1 MKKFIAVLSAL
12 SIAAALTV
20 GASAAT
26 LGDVNGDGAINSSDA
41 LGVLQYSVGIENKGF
56 IKANADVNGDG
67 TINSSDALKIL
78 KVSVGLETIGK
89 VPSTKKEIVSYY
101 NNALNK
107 TYAQA
112 KRAKVTT
119 DDSGTYSINGK
130 ESPIKSNPASIEA
143 EFVNGKDKDGFAVS
157 LYGPE
162 TKLTEDMLSSA
173 TVKQQGGGLKIT
185 LIIKSEKVD
194 VKKDSVYNAAGA
206 FPFESCSDG
215 TEIKSFTSGYVTYK
229 GTVIEAV
236 TDSSGR
242 VTDLSIKMPYDNEFK
257 MKNSNGK
264 TDVIKEKGATTYLGQ
279 FGF

>member
-1 MKKFIAVLSAL
+1 MKKFISVLSAVSL
-12 SIAAALTV
+12 AAALTV

-26 LGDVNGDGAINSSDA
+26 LGDVNKDGAINSADA

-78 KVSVGLETIGK
+78 KVSVGLETIDK
-89 VPSTKKEIVSYY
+89 SKKEVVEYY
-101 NNALNK
+101 NNALKK

-119 DDSGTYSINGK
+119 DDSGIYSINGK
-130 ESPIKSNPASIEA
+130 VSTIESDPASVEA

-173 TVKQQGGGLKIT
+173 SIVKQGGNLKIT

-194 VKKDSVYNAAGA
+194 VKSDAVYNAAGA
-206 FPFESCSDG
+206 FPFEYCSDK
-215 TEIKSFTSGYVTYK
+215 TEIKSFTSGYVTYM
-229 GTVIEAV
+229 GTIIEAV
-236 TDSSGR
+236 ADSSGR
-242 VTDLSIKMPYDNEFK
+242 VTNLSIEMPYDNVFY
-257 MKNSNGK
+257 MKHSNGK
-264 TDVIKEKGATTYLGQ
+264 TDVIKEKGTTTYLGQ

>member
-12 SIAAALTV
+12 SLSAALTV

-26 LGDVNGDGAINSSDA
+26 LGDVNKDGAINSADA

-56 IKANADVNGDG
+56 DRESADVNGDG

-78 KVSVGLETIGK
+78 KVSVGLETIDK
-89 VPSTKKEIVSYY
+89 SKKEVVEYY
-101 NNALNK
+101 NNALKK

-119 DDSGTYSINGK
+119 DDSGIYSINDK
-130 ESPIKSNPASIEA
+130 VSEIKSNPASVEA

-173 TVKQQGGGLKIT
+173 SIVKQGGNLKIT

-194 VKKDSVYNAAGA
+194 VKSDAVYNAAGA
-206 FPFESCSDG
+206 FPFEYCSDK
-215 TEIKSFTSGYVTYK
+215 TEIKSFTSGYVTYM
-229 GTVIEAV
+229 GTIIEAV
-236 TDSSGR
+236 ADSSGR
-242 VTDLSIKMPYDNEFK
+242 VTDLSIEMPYDNVFY
-257 MKNSNGK
+257 MKHSNGK
-264 TDVIKEKGATTYLGQ
+264 TDVIKEHGRTTYLGQ

>member
-1 MKKFIAVLSAL
+1 MKKFIAVLSAVSL
-12 SIAAALTV
+12 AAALTV

-56 IKANADVNGDG
+56 DRERADVNGDG

-89 VPSTKKEIVSYY
+89 VPSTKNEIVEYY

-130 ESPIKSNPASIEA
+130 VSEIKSNPASVEA

-162 TKLTEDMLSSA
+162 TKLTEDMLKSA
-173 TVKQQGGGLKIT
+173 TVEQQGGNLKIT
-185 LIIKSEKVD
+185 LVIKSEKVN
-194 VKKDSVYNAAGA
+194 VKSDAVYNAAGA
-206 FPFESCSDG
+206 FPFEYCSDK
-215 TEIKSFTSGYVTYK
+215 TEIKSFTSGYVTYT
-229 GTVIEAV
+229 GTIIEAV
-236 TDSSGR
+236 ADSSGR
-242 VTDLSIKMPYDNEFK
+242 VTDLSIEMPYDNVFYIGTATEK
-257 MKNSNGK
+257 K
-264 TDVIKEKGATTYLGQ
+264 DVIKENGRTTYLGQ

>member
-1 MKKFIAVLSAL
+1 MKKFTKVLSAVSL
-12 SIAAALTV
+12 TAALTV

-26 LGDVNGDGAINSSDA
+26 LGDVNKDGAINSADA

-56 IKANADVNGDG
+56 DRESADVNGDG

-78 KVSVGLETIGK
+78 KVSVGLETIDK
-89 VPSTKKEIVSYY
+89 SKKEVVEYY
-101 NNALNK
+101 NNALKK

-119 DDSGTYSINGK
+119 DDSGIYSINGK
-130 ESPIKSNPASIEA
+130 VSTIESDPASVEA

-173 TVKQQGGGLKIT
+173 SIVKQGGNLKIT

-194 VKKDSVYNAAGA
+194 VKSDAVYNAAGA
-206 FPFESCSDG
+206 FPFEYCSDK
-215 TEIKSFTSGYVTYK
+215 TEIKSFTSGYVTYM
-229 GTVIEAV
+229 GTIIEAV
-236 TDSSGR
+236 ADSSGR
-242 VTDLSIKMPYDNEFK
+242 VTNLSIEMPYDNVFY
-257 MKNSNGK
+257 MKHSNGK
-264 TDVIKEKGATTYLGQ
+264 TDEIKEHGRTIYLGQ

>member
-12 SIAAALTV
+12 SLSAALTV

-26 LGDVNGDGAINSSDA
+26 LGDVNGDGAINSADA
-41 LGVLQYSVGIENKGF
+41 LGVLQYSVGIANKSF
-56 IKANADVNGDG
+56 DRENADVNGDG

-78 KVSVGLETIGK
+78 KVSVGLETMGK
-89 VPSTKKEIVSYY
+89 IPSTKKEVVEYY
-101 NNALNK
+101 NNALKK

-130 ESPIKSNPASIEA
+130 VSTIESDPASVEA

-206 FPFESCSDG
+206 FPFEYSSDK
-215 TEIKSFTSGYVTYK
+215 TEIKSFTSGYVTYT

-236 TDSSGR
+236 IDSSGR
-242 VTDLSIKMPYDNEFK
+242 VTYLSIKMPYDNEFK

-264 TDVIKEKGATTYLGQ
+264 TDVIKEKGTTTYLGQ

>member
-1 MKKFIAVLSAL
+1 MKKFIAVLSAVSL
-12 SIAAALTV
+12 AAALTV

-26 LGDVNGDGAINSSDA
+26 LGDVNGDGAINSADA

-78 KVSVGLETIGK
+78 KVSVGLETIDK
-89 VPSTKKEIVSYY
+89 SKKEVVEYY
-101 NNALNK
+101 NNALKK

-119 DDSGTYSINGK
+119 DDSGIYSINGK
-130 ESPIKSNPASIEA
+130 VSEIKSNPASVEA

-173 TVKQQGGGLKIT
+173 SIVKQGGNLKIT

-194 VKKDSVYNAAGA
+194 VKSDAVYNAAGA
-206 FPFESCSDG
+206 FPFEYCSDK
-215 TEIKSFTSGYVTYK
+215 TEIKSFTSGYVTYM
-229 GTVIEAV
+229 GTIIEAV
-236 TDSSGR
+236 ADSSGR
-242 VTDLSIKMPYDNEFK
+242 VTYLSIKMPYDNEFK

-264 TDVIKEKGATTYLGQ
+264 TDEIKEHGRTIYLGQ

>member
-1 MKKFIAVLSAL
+1 MKKLTKVISAVSL
-12 SIAAALTV
+12 AAAMTV

-26 LGDVNGDGAINSSDA
+26 LGDVNKDGAINSADA

-56 IKANADVNGDG
+56 DRENADVNGDG

-78 KVSVGLETIGK
+78 KVSVGLEKIDI
-89 VPSTKKEIVSYY
+89 SKKEVVEYY
-101 NNALNK
+101 NNALKK

-119 DDSGTYSINGK
+119 DDSGIYSINGK
-130 ESPIKSNPASIEA
+130 VSEIKSNPASVEA

-173 TVKQQGGGLKIT
+173 SIVKQGGNLKIT

-194 VKKDSVYNAAGA
+194 VKSDAVYNAAGA
-206 FPFESCSDG
+206 FPFEYCSDK
-215 TEIKSFTSGYVTYK
+215 TEIKSFTSGYVTYM
-229 GTVIEAV
+229 GTIIEAV
-236 TDSSGR
+236 ADSSGR
-242 VTDLSIKMPYDNEFK
+242 VTNLSIEMPYDNVFY
-257 MKNSNGK
+257 MKHSNGK
-264 TDVIKEKGATTYLGQ
+264 TDEIKEHGRTIYLGQ

>member
-1 MKKFIAVLSAL
+1 MKKLTKVISAVSL
-12 SIAAALTV
+12 AAALTV

-26 LGDVNGDGAINSSDA
+26 LGDVNKDGAINSADA

-56 IKANADVNGDG
+56 DRESADVNGDG

-78 KVSVGLETIGK
+78 KVSVGLETIDK
-89 VPSTKKEIVSYY
+89 SKKEVVEYY
-101 NNALNK
+101 NNALKK

-119 DDSGTYSINGK
+119 DDSGIYSINGK
-130 ESPIKSNPASIEA
+130 VSEIKSNPASVEA

-173 TVKQQGGGLKIT
+173 SIVKQGGNLKIT

-194 VKKDSVYNAAGA
+194 VKSDAVYNAAGA
-206 FPFESCSDG
+206 FPFEYCSDK
-215 TEIKSFTSGYVTYK
+215 TEIKSFTSGYVTYM
-229 GTVIEAV
+229 GTIIEAV
-236 TDSSGR
+236 ADSSGR
-242 VTDLSIKMPYDNEFK
+242 VTDLSIEMPYDNVFY
-257 MKNSNGK
+257 MKHSNGK
-264 TDVIKEKGATTYLGQ
+264 TDEIKEHGRTIYLGQ

>member
-1 MKKFIAVLSAL
+1 MKKLTKVISAVSL
-12 SIAAALTV
+12 AAALTV

-26 LGDVNGDGAINSSDA
+26 LGDVNKDGAINSADA

-56 IKANADVNGDG
+56 DRESADVNGDG

-78 KVSVGLETIGK
+78 KVSVGLETIDK
-89 VPSTKKEIVSYY
+89 SKKEVVEYY
-101 NNALNK
+101 NNALKK

-119 DDSGTYSINGK
+119 DDSGIYSINGK
-130 ESPIKSNPASIEA
+130 VSTIESDPASVEA

-173 TVKQQGGGLKIT
+173 SIVKQGGNLKIT

-194 VKKDSVYNAAGA
+194 VKSDAVYNAAGA
-206 FPFESCSDG
+206 FPFEYCSDK
-215 TEIKSFTSGYVTYK
+215 TEIKSFTSGYVTYM
-229 GTVIEAV
+229 GTIIEAV
-236 TDSSGR
+236 ADSSGR
-242 VTDLSIKMPYDNEFK
+242 VTDLSIEMPYDNVFY
-257 MKNSNGK
+257 MKHSNGK
-264 TDVIKEKGATTYLGQ
+264 TDEIKEHGRTTYLGQ

>member
-1 MKKFIAVLSAL
+1 MKKFIAVLSAVSL
-12 SIAAALTV
+12 AAALTV

-26 LGDVNGDGAINSSDA
+26 LGDVNGDGAINSADA

-78 KVSVGLETIGK
+78 KVSVGLETIDK
-89 VPSTKKEIVSYY
+89 SKKEVVEYY
-101 NNALNK
+101 NNALKK

-119 DDSGTYSINGK
+119 DDSGIYSINGK
-130 ESPIKSNPASIEA
+130 VSTIESDPASVEA

-173 TVKQQGGGLKIT
+173 SIVKQGGNLKIT

-194 VKKDSVYNAAGA
+194 VKSDAVYNAAGA
-206 FPFESCSDG
+206 FPFEYCSDK
-215 TEIKSFTSGYVTYK
+215 TEIKSFTSGYVTYM
-229 GTVIEAV
+229 GTIIEAV
-236 TDSSGR
+236 ADSSGR
-242 VTDLSIKMPYDNEFK
+242 VTDLSIEMPYDNVFY
-257 MKNSNGK
+257 MKHSNGK
-264 TDVIKEKGATTYLGQ
+264 TDEIKEHGRTIYLGQ

>member
-1 MKKFIAVLSAL
+1 MKKFISVFSAVSL
-12 SIAAALTV
+12 AAAMTV

-26 LGDVNGDGAINSSDA
+26 LGDVNKDGAINSADA

-56 IKANADVNGDG
+56 DRESADVNGDG

-78 KVSVGLETIGK
+78 KVSVGLETIDK
-89 VPSTKKEIVSYY
+89 SKKEVVEYY
-101 NNALNK
+101 NNALKK

-119 DDSGTYSINGK
+119 DDSGIYSINGK
-130 ESPIKSNPASIEA
+130 VSTIESDPASVEA

-173 TVKQQGGGLKIT
+173 SIVKQGGNLKIT

-194 VKKDSVYNAAGA
+194 VKSDAVYNAAGA
-206 FPFESCSDG
+206 FPFEYCSDK
-215 TEIKSFTSGYVTYK
+215 TEIKSFTSGYVTYM
-229 GTVIEAV
+229 GTIIEAV
-236 TDSSGR
+236 ADSSGR
-242 VTDLSIKMPYDNEFK
+242 VTDLSIEMPYDNVFY
-257 MKNSNGK
+257 MKHSNGK
-264 TDVIKEKGATTYLGQ
+264 TDEIKEHGRTIYLGQ

>member
-1 MKKFIAVLSAL
+1 MKKFIAVLSAVSL
-12 SIAAALTV
+12 AAALTV

-26 LGDVNGDGAINSSDA
+26 LGDVNGDGAINSADA

-78 KVSVGLETIGK
+78 KVSVGLETIDK
-89 VPSTKKEIVSYY
+89 SKKEVVEYY
-101 NNALNK
+101 NNALKK

-119 DDSGTYSINGK
+119 DDSGIYSINGK
-130 ESPIKSNPASIEA
+130 VSEIKSNPASVEA

-173 TVKQQGGGLKIT
+173 SIVKQGGNLKIT

-194 VKKDSVYNAAGA
+194 VKSDAVYNAAGA
-206 FPFESCSDG
+206 FPFEYCSDK
-215 TEIKSFTSGYVTYK
+215 TEIKSFTSGYVTYM
-229 GTVIEAV
+229 GTIIEAV
-236 TDSSGR
+236 ADSSGR
-242 VTDLSIKMPYDNEFK
+242 VTYLSIKMPYDNEFK

-264 TDVIKEKGATTYLGQ
+264 TDDISDKGTTTYLGQ

>member
-1 MKKFIAVLSAL
+1 MKKFIAVLSAVSL
-12 SIAAALTV
+12 AAALTV

-26 LGDVNGDGAINSSDA
+26 LGDVNGDGAINSADA

-56 IKANADVNGDG
+56 DRESADVNGDG

-78 KVSVGLETIGK
+78 KVSVGLETIDK
-89 VPSTKKEIVSYY
+89 SKKEVVEYY
-101 NNALNK
+101 NNALKK

-119 DDSGTYSINGK
+119 DDSGIYSINGK
-130 ESPIKSNPASIEA
+130 VSTIESDPASVEA

-173 TVKQQGGGLKIT
+173 SIVKQGGNLKIT

-194 VKKDSVYNAAGA
+194 VKSDAVYNAAGA
-206 FPFESCSDG
+206 FPFEYCSDK
-215 TEIKSFTSGYVTYK
+215 TEIKSFTSGYVTYM
-229 GTVIEAV
+229 GTIIEAV
-236 TDSSGR
+236 IDSSGR
-242 VTDLSIKMPYDNEFK
+242 VTYLSIKMPYDNEFK

-264 TDVIKEKGATTYLGQ
+264 TDVIKEKGTTTYLGQ

>member
-1 MKKFIAVLSAL
+1 MKKFIAILSAVSL
-12 SIAAALTV
+12 AAALTV

-26 LGDVNGDGAINSSDA
+26 LGDVNGDGAINSADA

-78 KVSVGLETIGK
+78 KVSVGLETIDK
-89 VPSTKKEIVSYY
+89 SKKEVVEYY
-101 NNALNK
+101 NNALKK

-162 TKLTEDMLSSA
+162 TKLTEKMLSSA
-173 TVKQQGGGLKIT
+173 KGGGLKIT
-185 LIIKSEKVD
+185 LVIKSEKVD
-194 VKKDSVYNAAGA
+194 VKDDAVYNAAGA
-206 FPFESCSDG
+206 FPFENCSDG
-215 TEIKSFTSGYVTYK
+215 TEIKSFTSGYVTYT

-236 TDSSGR
+236 IDSSGR
-242 VTDLSIKMPYDNEFK
+242 VTDLSIEMPYENSFV
-257 MKNSNGK
+257 MKHSDGK
-264 TDVIKEKGATTYLGQ
+264 TDVIWEKGATTYLGQ

>member
-12 SIAAALTV
+12 SLSAALTV

-26 LGDVNGDGAINSSDA
+26 LGDVNGDGAINSADA

-67 TINSSDALKIL
+67 AINSSDALKIL
-78 KVSVGLETIGK
+78 KVSVGLETIDK
-89 VPSTKKEIVSYY
+89 SKKEIVEYY
-101 NNALNK
+101 NNALKK

-143 EFVNGKDKDGFAVS
+143 EFVNGKDKDDFAVS

-162 TKLTEDMLSSA
+162 TKLTEKMLSSA
-173 TVKQQGGGLKIT
+173 KAEQKGGGLKIT
-185 LIIKSEKVD
+185 LVIKSEKVD
-194 VKKDSVYNAAGA
+194 VKSDAVNNAAGA

-215 TEIKSFTSGYVTYK
+215 TEIKSFTSGYVTYT

-236 TDSSGR
+236 IDSSGR
-242 VTDLSIKMPYDNEFK
+242 VTDLSIEMPYENSFV
-257 MKNSNGK
+257 MKHSDGK
-264 TDVIKEKGATTYLGQ
+264 TDVIWEKGATTYLGQ

>member
-1 MKKFIAVLSAL
+1 MKKLTKVLSAISL
-12 SIAAALTV
+12 AAALTV

-26 LGDVNGDGAINSSDA
+26 LGDVNKDGAINSADA
-41 LGVLQYSVGIENKGF
+41 LGVLQYSVGIENKSF
-56 IKANADVNGDG
+56 DRENADVNGDG

-78 KVSVGLETIGK
+78 KVSVGLETIDK
-89 VPSTKKEIVSYY
+89 SKKEVVEYY
-101 NNALNK
+101 NNALKK

-119 DDSGTYSINGK
+119 DDSGIYSINGK
-130 ESPIKSNPASIEA
+130 VSEIKSNPASVEA
-143 EFVNGKDKDGFAVS
+143 EFVNGKDKNGFAVS

-206 FPFESCSDG
+206 FPFEYCSDK
-215 TEIKSFTSGYVTYK
+215 TEIKSFTSGYVTYT
-229 GTVIEAV
+229 GTIIEAV
-236 TDSSGR
+236 ADSSGR
-242 VTDLSIKMPYDNEFK
+242 VTDLSIEMPYDNEFK

-264 TDVIKEKGATTYLGQ
+264 TDVIKEKGTTTYLGQ

>member
-1 MKKFIAVLSAL
+1 MKILTKVISAVSL
-12 SIAAALTV
+12 AAALTV

-26 LGDVNGDGAINSSDA
+26 LGDVNKDGAINSADA

-56 IKANADVNGDG
+56 DRENADVNGDG

-78 KVSVGLETIGK
+78 KVSVGLETIDK
-89 VPSTKKEIVSYY
+89 SKKEVVEYY
-101 NNALNK
+101 NNALKK

-119 DDSGTYSINGK
+119 DDSGIYSINGK
-130 ESPIKSNPASIEA
+130 VSEIKSNPASVEA

-173 TVKQQGGGLKIT
+173 TIVKQGGNLKIT

-194 VKKDSVYNAAGA
+194 VKSDAVYNAAGA
-206 FPFESCSDG
+206 FPFEYCSDK
-215 TEIKSFTSGYVTYK
+215 TEIKSFTSGYVTYT
-229 GTVIEAV
+229 GTIIEAV
-236 TDSSGR
+236 ADSSGR
-242 VTDLSIKMPYDNEFK
+242 VTDLSIEMPYDNVFY
-257 MKNSNGK
+257 MKHSNGK
-264 TDVIKEKGATTYLGQ
+264 TDVIKENGKTTYLGQ

>member
-78 KVSVGLETIGK
+78 KVSVGLETIDK
-89 VPSTKKEIVSYY
+89 SKKEVVEYY
-101 NNALNK
+101 NNALKK

-130 ESPIKSNPASIEA
+130 VSEIKSNPASLEA

-162 TKLTEDMLSSA
+162 TKLTEDMLKSA
-173 TVKQQGGGLKIT
+173 TVEQQGGNLKIT
-185 LIIKSEKVD
+185 LVIKSEKVD
-194 VKKDSVYNAAGA
+194 VKSDAVYNAAGA
-206 FPFESCSDG
+206 FPFEYSSDK
-215 TEIKSFTSGYVTYK
+215 TEIKSFTSGYVTYT
-229 GTVIEAV
+229 GTIIEAV

-242 VTDLSIKMPYDNEFK
+242 VTDLSIEMPYDNVFY
-257 MKNSNGK
+257 MKHSNGK
-264 TDVIKEKGATTYLGQ
+264 TDVIKENGKNTYLGQ

>member
-1 MKKFIAVLSAL
+1 MKKFTKVLSAVSL
-12 SIAAALTV
+12 TAALTV

-26 LGDVNGDGAINSSDA
+26 LGDVNKDGAINSADA

-56 IKANADVNGDG
+56 DRESADVNGDG

-78 KVSVGLETIGK
+78 KVSVGLETIDK
-89 VPSTKKEIVSYY
+89 SKKEVVEYY
-101 NNALNK
+101 NNALKK

-119 DDSGTYSINGK
+119 DDSGIYSINGK
-130 ESPIKSNPASIEA
+130 VSEIKSNPASVEA

-173 TVKQQGGGLKIT
+173 SIVKQGGNLKIT

-194 VKKDSVYNAAGA
+194 VKSDAVYNAAGA
-206 FPFESCSDG
+206 FPFEYCSDK
-215 TEIKSFTSGYVTYK
+215 TEIKSFTSGYVTYM
-229 GTVIEAV
+229 GTIIEAV
-236 TDSSGR
+236 ADSSGR
-242 VTDLSIKMPYDNEFK
+242 VTNLSIEMPYDNVFY
-257 MKNSNGK
+257 MKHSNGK
-264 TDVIKEKGATTYLGQ
+264 TDVIKEKGTTTYLGQ

>member
-1 MKKFIAVLSAL
+1 MKKFIAILSAVSL
-12 SIAAALTV
+12 AAALTV

-26 LGDVNGDGAINSSDA
+26 LGDVNGDGAINSADA

-78 KVSVGLETIGK
+78 KVSVGLEAMGK
-89 VPSTKKEIVSYY
+89 IPSTKKEIVEYY

-162 TKLTEDMLSSA
+162 TKLTEKMLSSA
-173 TVKQQGGGLKIT
+173 KAEQQGGGLKIK
-185 LIIKSEKVD
+185 LLLYSEKVE
-194 VKKDSVYNAAGA
+194 VKKDAVNNAAGA

-215 TEIKSFTSGYVTYK
+215 TEIKSFTSGYVTYT

-236 TDSSGR
+236 IDSSGR

-264 TDVIKEKGATTYLGQ
+264 TDVIWEKGATTYLGQ

>member
-1 MKKFIAVLSAL
+1 MKKFISVFSAVSL
-12 SIAAALTV
+12 AAAMTV

-26 LGDVNGDGAINSSDA
+26 LGDVNGDGAINSADA

-78 KVSVGLETIGK
+78 KVSVGLETMGK
-89 VPSTKKEIVSYY
+89 IPSTKKEVVEYY
-101 NNALNK
+101 NNALKK

-119 DDSGTYSINGK
+119 DDSGIYSINGK
-130 ESPIKSNPASIEA
+130 VSTIESDPASVEA

-173 TVKQQGGGLKIT
+173 SIVKQGGNLKIT

-194 VKKDSVYNAAGA
+194 VKSDAVYNAAGA
-206 FPFESCSDG
+206 FPFEYCSDK
-215 TEIKSFTSGYVTYK
+215 TEIKSFTSGYVTYM
-229 GTVIEAV
+229 GTIIEAV
-236 TDSSGR
+236 ADSSGR
-242 VTDLSIKMPYDNEFK
+242 VTNLSIEMPYDNVFY
-257 MKNSNGK
+257 MKHSNGK
-264 TDVIKEKGATTYLGQ
+264 TDEIKEHGRTIYLGQ

>member
-1 MKKFIAVLSAL
+1 MKKFIAVLSAVSL
-12 SIAAALTV
+12 AAAMTV

-41 LGVLQYSVGIENKGF
+41 LSVLKYSVGITDKGF

-78 KVSVGLETIGK
+78 KASVGLETIDK
-89 VPSTKKEIVSYY
+89 SKKEVVEYY
-101 NNALNK
+101 NNALKK

-119 DDSGTYSINGK
+119 DDSGIYSINGK
-130 ESPIKSNPASIEA
+130 VSTIESDPASVEA

-173 TVKQQGGGLKIT
+173 SIVKQGGNLKIT

-194 VKKDSVYNAAGA
+194 VKSDAVYNAAGA
-206 FPFESCSDG
+206 FPFEYCSDK
-215 TEIKSFTSGYVTYK
+215 TEIKSFTSGYVTYM
-229 GTVIEAV
+229 GTIIEAV
-236 TDSSGR
+236 ADSSGR
-242 VTDLSIKMPYDNEFK
+242 VTNLSIEMPYDNVFY
-257 MKNSNGK
+257 MKHSNGK
-264 TDVIKEKGATTYLGQ
+264 TDEIKEHGRTIYLGQ

>member
-12 SIAAALTV
+12 SLSAALTV

-41 LGVLQYSVGIENKGF
+41 LSVLKYSVGITDKGF

-78 KVSVGLETIGK
+78 KVSVGLETIDK
-89 VPSTKKEIVSYY
+89 SKKEVVEYY
-101 NNALNK
+101 NNALKK

-119 DDSGTYSINGK
+119 DDSGIYSINGK
-130 ESPIKSNPASIEA
+130 VSEIKSNPASVEA

-173 TVKQQGGGLKIT
+173 SIVKQGGNLKIT

-194 VKKDSVYNAAGA
+194 VKSDAVYNAAGA
-206 FPFESCSDG
+206 FPFEYCSDK
-215 TEIKSFTSGYVTYK
+215 TEIKSFTSGYVTYM
-229 GTVIEAV
+229 GTIIEAV
-236 TDSSGR
+236 ADSSGR
-242 VTDLSIKMPYDNEFK
+242 VTDLSIEMPYDNVFY
-257 MKNSNGK
+257 MKHSNGK
-264 TDVIKEKGATTYLGQ
+264 TDEIKEHGRTIYLGQ

>member
-1 MKKFIAVLSAL
+1 MKKFIAVLSAVSL
-12 SIAAALTV
+12 AAALTV

-26 LGDVNGDGAINSSDA
+26 LGDVNGDGAINSADA

-78 KVSVGLETIGK
+78 KVSVGLETIDK
-89 VPSTKKEIVSYY
+89 SKKEVVEYY
-101 NNALNK
+101 NNALKK

-119 DDSGTYSINGK
+119 DDSGIYSINGK
-130 ESPIKSNPASIEA
+130 VSEIKSNPASVEA

-173 TVKQQGGGLKIT
+173 SIVKQGGNLKIT

-194 VKKDSVYNAAGA
+194 VKSDAVYNAAGA
-206 FPFESCSDG
+206 FPFEYCSDK
-215 TEIKSFTSGYVTYK
+215 TEIKSFTSGYVTYM
-229 GTVIEAV
+229 GTIIEAV
-236 TDSSGR
+236 ADSSGR
-242 VTDLSIKMPYDNEFK
+242 VTNLSIEMPYDNVFY
-257 MKNSNGK
+257 MKHSNGK
-264 TDVIKEKGATTYLGQ
+264 TDVIKEKGTTTYLGQ

>member
-1 MKKFIAVLSAL
+1 MKKLTKVISAVSL
-12 SIAAALTV
+12 AAAMTV

-26 LGDVNGDGAINSSDA
+26 LGDVNKDGAINSADA

-56 IKANADVNGDG
+56 DRENADVNGDG

-78 KVSVGLETIGK
+78 KVSVGLETIDK
-89 VPSTKKEIVSYY
+89 SKKEVVEYY
-101 NNALNK
+101 NNALKK

-119 DDSGTYSINGK
+119 DDSGIYSINGK
-130 ESPIKSNPASIEA
+130 VSEIKSNPASVEA

-173 TVKQQGGGLKIT
+173 SIVKQGGNLKIT

-194 VKKDSVYNAAGA
+194 VKSDAVYNAAGA
-206 FPFESCSDG
+206 FPFEYCSDK
-215 TEIKSFTSGYVTYK
+215 TEIKSFTSGYVTYM
-229 GTVIEAV
+229 GTIIEAV
-236 TDSSGR
+236 ADSSGR
-242 VTDLSIKMPYDNEFK
+242 VTNLSIEMPYDNVFY
-257 MKNSNGK
+257 MKHSNGK
-264 TDVIKEKGATTYLGQ
+264 TDEIKEHGRTIYLGQ

>member
-1 MKKFIAVLSAL
+1 MKKFIAVLSAVSL
-12 SIAAALTV
+12 AAALTV

-26 LGDVNGDGAINSSDA
+26 LGDVNGDGAINSADA

-78 KVSVGLETIGK
+78 KVSVGLETIDK
-89 VPSTKKEIVSYY
+89 SKKEVVEYY
-101 NNALNK
+101 NNALKK

-119 DDSGTYSINGK
+119 DDSGIYSINGK
-130 ESPIKSNPASIEA
+130 VSEIKSNPASVEA

-173 TVKQQGGGLKIT
+173 SIVKQGGNLKIT

-194 VKKDSVYNAAGA
+194 VKSDAVYNAAGA
-206 FPFESCSDG
+206 FPFEYCSDK
-215 TEIKSFTSGYVTYK
+215 TEIKSFTSGYVTY
-229 GTVIEAV
+229 
-236 TDSSGR
+236 
-242 VTDLSIKMPYDNEFK
+242 
-257 MKNSNGK
+257 
-264 TDVIKEKGATTYLGQ
+264 
-279 FGF
+279 

>member
-1 MKKFIAVLSAL
+1 MKKLTKVISAVSL
-12 SIAAALTV
+12 AAALTV

-26 LGDVNGDGAINSSDA
+26 LGDVNKDGAINSADA

-56 IKANADVNGDG
+56 DRENADVNGDG

-78 KVSVGLETIGK
+78 KASVGLETIDK
-89 VPSTKKEIVSYY
+89 SKKEVVEYY
-101 NNALNK
+101 NNALKK

-119 DDSGTYSINGK
+119 DDSGIYSINGK
-130 ESPIKSNPASIEA
+130 VSEIKSNPASVEA

-173 TVKQQGGGLKIT
+173 SIVKQGGNLKIT

-194 VKKDSVYNAAGA
+194 VKSDAVYNAAGA
-206 FPFESCSDG
+206 FPFEYCSDK
-215 TEIKSFTSGYVTYK
+215 TEIKSFTSGYVTYM
-229 GTVIEAV
+229 GTIIEAV
-236 TDSSGR
+236 ADSSGR
-242 VTDLSIKMPYDNEFK
+242 VTDLSIEMPYDNVFY
-257 MKNSNGK
+257 MKHSNGK
-264 TDVIKEKGATTYLGQ
+264 TDEIKEHGRTIYLGQ

>member
-1 MKKFIAVLSAL
+1 MKKLTKVISAVSL
-12 SIAAALTV
+12 AAALTV

-26 LGDVNGDGAINSSDA
+26 LGDVNKDGAINSADA

-56 IKANADVNGDG
+56 DRESADVNGDG

-78 KVSVGLETIGK
+78 KASVGLETIDK
-89 VPSTKKEIVSYY
+89 SKKEVVEYY
-101 NNALNK
+101 NNALKK

-119 DDSGTYSINGK
+119 DDSGIYSINGK
-130 ESPIKSNPASIEA
+130 VSEIKSNPASVEA

-173 TVKQQGGGLKIT
+173 SIVKQGGNLKIT

-194 VKKDSVYNAAGA
+194 VKSDAVYNAAGA
-206 FPFESCSDG
+206 FPFEYCSDK
-215 TEIKSFTSGYVTYK
+215 TEIKSFTSGYVTYM
-229 GTVIEAV
+229 GTIIEAV
-236 TDSSGR
+236 ADSSGR
-242 VTDLSIKMPYDNEFK
+242 VTDLSIEMPYDNVFY
-257 MKNSNGK
+257 MKHSNGK
-264 TDVIKEKGATTYLGQ
+264 TDEIKEHGRTIYLGQ

>member
-1 MKKFIAVLSAL
+1 MKKLTKVISAVSL
-12 SIAAALTV
+12 AAALTV

-26 LGDVNGDGAINSSDA
+26 LGDVNKDGAINSADA
-41 LGVLQYSVGIENKGF
+41 LGVLQYSVGIENKSF
-56 IKANADVNGDG
+56 DRENADVNGDG

-78 KVSVGLETIGK
+78 KVSVGLETMGK
-89 VPSTKKEIVSYY
+89 IPSTKKEVVEYY
-101 NNALNK
+101 NNALKK

-130 ESPIKSNPASIEA
+130 ESPIKSNPASVEA

-206 FPFESCSDG
+206 FPFEYSSDK
-215 TEIKSFTSGYVTYK
+215 TEIKSFTSGYVTYT

-236 TDSSGR
+236 IDSSGR
-242 VTDLSIKMPYDNEFK
+242 VTYLSIKMPYDNEFK
-257 MKNSNGK
+257 MKNSNGN
-264 TDVIKEKGATTYLGQ
+264 TDVIKEKGTTTYLGQ

>member
-1 MKKFIAVLSAL
+1 MKKFIAVLSAVSL
-12 SIAAALTV
+12 AAALTV

-26 LGDVNGDGAINSSDA
+26 LGDVNGDGAINSADA

-56 IKANADVNGDG
+56 DRESADVNGDG

-78 KVSVGLETIGK
+78 KVSVGLETIDK
-89 VPSTKKEIVSYY
+89 SKKEVVEYY
-101 NNALNK
+101 NNALKK

-119 DDSGTYSINGK
+119 DDSGIYSINGK
-130 ESPIKSNPASIEA
+130 VSEIKSNPASVEA

-173 TVKQQGGGLKIT
+173 SIVKQGGNLKIT

-194 VKKDSVYNAAGA
+194 VKSDAVYNAAGA
-206 FPFESCSDG
+206 FPFEYCSDK
-215 TEIKSFTSGYVTYK
+215 TEIKSFTSGYVTYM
-229 GTVIEAV
+229 GTIIEAV
-236 TDSSGR
+236 ADSSGR
-242 VTDLSIKMPYDNEFK
+242 VTNLSIEMPYDNVFY
-257 MKNSNGK
+257 MKHSNGK
-264 TDVIKEKGATTYLGQ
+264 TDEIKEHGRTIYLGQ

>member
-1 MKKFIAVLSAL
+1 MKKLTKVISAVSL
-12 SIAAALTV
+12 AAALTV

-26 LGDVNGDGAINSSDA
+26 LGDVNKDGAINSADA
-41 LGVLQYSVGIENKGF
+41 LGVLQYSVGIENKSF
-56 IKANADVNGDG
+56 DRENADVNGDG

-78 KVSVGLETIGK
+78 KVSVGLETIDK
-89 VPSTKKEIVSYY
+89 SKKEVVEYY
-101 NNALNK
+101 NNALKK

-119 DDSGTYSINGK
+119 DDSGAYSINGK
-130 ESPIKSNPASIEA
+130 VSEIKSNPASVEA

-173 TVKQQGGGLKIT
+173 SIVKQGGNLKIT

-194 VKKDSVYNAAGA
+194 VKSDAVYNAAGA
-206 FPFESCSDG
+206 FPFEYCSDK
-215 TEIKSFTSGYVTYK
+215 TEIKSFTSGYVTYM
-229 GTVIEAV
+229 GTIIEAV
-236 TDSSGR
+236 ADSSGR
-242 VTDLSIKMPYDNEFK
+242 VTNLSIEMPYDNVFY
-257 MKNSNGK
+257 MKHSNGK
-264 TDVIKEKGATTYLGQ
+264 TDEIKEHGRTIYLGQ

>member
-1 MKKFIAVLSAL
+1 MKKFISVFSAVSL
-12 SIAAALTV
+12 AAAMTV

-26 LGDVNGDGAINSSDA
+26 LGDVNKDGAINSADA

-56 IKANADVNGDG
+56 DRESADVNGDG
-67 TINSSDALKIL
+67 TINSSDALRIL
-78 KVSVGLETIGK
+78 KVSVGLETIDK
-89 VPSTKKEIVSYY
+89 SKKEVVEYY
-101 NNALNK
+101 NNALKK

-119 DDSGTYSINGK
+119 DDSGIYSINGK
-130 ESPIKSNPASIEA
+130 VSEIKSNPASVEA

-173 TVKQQGGGLKIT
+173 SIVKQGGNLKIT

-194 VKKDSVYNAAGA
+194 VKSDAVYNAAGA
-206 FPFESCSDG
+206 FPFEYCSDK
-215 TEIKSFTSGYVTYK
+215 TEIKSFTSGYVTYM
-229 GTVIEAV
+229 GTIIEAV
-236 TDSSGR
+236 ADSSGR
-242 VTDLSIKMPYDNEFK
+242 VTNLSIEMPYDNVFY
-257 MKNSNGK
+257 MKHSDGK
-264 TDVIKEKGATTYLGQ
+264 TDEIKEHGRTIYLGQ